1 MANKRC
7 CWLAPVLM
15 GLLASGASGASAA
28 TAATTASASQR
39 RQPLLKAQAQ
49 AQPAAQVP
57 AEVQD
62 WIKEINAFKAKG
74 RDKEAAALQEKVLAW
89 AERTLGPDHLDT
101 ATSLNILGL
110 LYYSQGAYAKAEPVF
125 QRSLAIREKALG
137 PDHPS
142 TATSLNNIAFLY
154 YSLGI
159 YAKAEPLY
167 LRSLLINQ
175 KALGP
180 DHPSTATSLIN
191 LAGLYDSQGAYGK
204 AEPLYL
210 RALAIREKAL
220 GPHHSSTVTSLR
232 NLALLYYNRGV
243 YAKAEPLFQR
253 SLAIKEKALGP
264 DHPDTAI
271 ALNNLAG
278 LYESQSS
285 YAKAKPLY
293 LRALAITEKALGPDH
308 PSTATSLNN
317 LAGLY
322 KAQGAYAKAEPLFQR
337 SLAIRE
343 KALGPDHPSTAI
355 ALNNLAGL
363 YESQGAYAKV
373 EPLYLRALLI
383 REKALGPDHPD
394 TAISLN
400 NLAALYRREEA
411 YSKAE
416 PLYLRS
422 LAIREKA
429 LGPDHLDT
437 ANSLSNLAFLYKNQ
451 GAYAKAEPLYLR
463 ALAINEK
470 VLGPNH
476 PSTAI
481 ALNNLAGL
489 YENQGA
495 YAKAEPFLRRGIS
508 IQTQFLQREVP
519 LLPEIQRQAQIQA
532 VGNAWEAAFGYASR
546 SANGASLALFT
557 RLNRQGLLQ
566 EIEQRQAL
574 LARAPGRPQ
583 ELRQQIAGLTSRLA
597 DLNLRTPQRLALQ
610 QQHGDLEQQLYRLL
624 PALQLPLVE
633 PSEVEHALP
642 ADGVLVEFQRYQP
655 FDGRQP
661 PDKRWGKPRYLAL
674 LLFPDGRIECHELGL
689 ANAIDPLIQ
698 NALDI
703 SEAGER
709 SPHELWVQVR
719 DKVFPPALLS
729 QLKDRRQWFVS
740 PDGELNR
747 IPFAAL
753 PTPPQLGKGQG
764 QRWLAE
770 AVRLR
775 LLTSGRD
782 LLQRPSTAASQSDRA
797 LVIANP
803 DFGAPGTPWAPL
815 PATAKEGRQIA
826 AQLKAALLE
835 GTQATAPALQQVRGP
850 RVLHVASHGFFSG
863 PQSPNRLPSPSGLLG
878 TRSAALAGPPAHK
891 GDPLLNSGIVL
902 AGANRH
908 AQPAQSASAQAPAA
922 TADGDDGYLT
932 AKEVARMQ
940 LEGTELVV
948 LSACETASGT
958 IQSGEGVYGLQRAL
972 KVAGASSTLLSL
984 WKVDDDATAFF
995 MERYYTLLKQG
1006 KGRQEALVQVQEE
1019 FRSNPQRKEWKDYK
1033 YWAAWQLSG
1042 AGSPIPGL

>member
-1 MANKRC
+1 
-7 CWLAPVLM
+7 V
-15 GLLASGASGASAA
+15 
-28 TAATTASASQR
+28 
-39 RQPLLKAQAQ
+39 
-49 AQPAAQVP
+49 
-57 AEVQD
+57 
-62 WIKEINAFKAKG
+62 
-74 RDKEAAALQEKVLAW
+74 
-89 AERTLGPDHLDT
+89 LGPDHPDTAQNLNNLAGLYENQSAFAKAEPLYLRALAITEKVLGPDHPDTTQNLNNLAGLYENQSAFAKAEPLYVRVLAIREKVLGPDHPDTAQSLNNLAGLYENQSAFAKAEPLYLRALAITEKVLGPDHPDTAQSLINLAVMYRNQSAYSKAEPLFQRSLQIREKVLGHDHPDTATSLKNLGLLYADQGAYGKAESLFQRSLAILEKALGPDHRSTATDLNNLATLYYRQGVYTKAEPLFQRSLAILEKVLGHDHPDT
-101 ATSLNILGL
+101 ATSLNNLALFYENQGNYDKAEVLFQRSLAISEKVQGHDHRSTATKLNNLSTLYYNQGAYTKAEPLYHRSLAILEKVLGPDHPDTATIL
-110 LYYSQGAYAKAEPVF
+110 NNLAFLYYSQGAYAKAEPHYLRAF
-125 QRSLAIREKALG
+125 SINEKALG
-137 PDHPS
+137 P
-142 TATSLNNIAFLY
+142 N
-154 YSLGI
+154 
-159 YAKAEPLY
+159 
-167 LRSLLINQ
+167 
-175 KALGP
+175 
-180 DHPSTATSLIN
+180 
-191 LAGLYDSQGAYGK
+191 
-204 AEPLYL
+204 
-210 RALAIREKAL
+210 
-220 GPHHSSTVTSLR
+220 HS
-232 NLALLYYNRGV
+232 
-243 YAKAEPLFQR
+243 
-253 SLAIKEKALGP
+253 
-264 DHPDTAI
+264 
-271 ALNNLAG
+271 
-278 LYESQSS
+278 
-285 YAKAKPLY
+285 
-293 LRALAITEKALGPDH
+293 
-308 PSTATSLNN
+308 STATSLNN

-322 KAQGAYAKAEPLFQR
+322 Y
-337 SLAIRE
+337 
-343 KALGPDHPSTAI
+343 
-355 ALNNLAGL
+355 
-363 YESQGAYAKV
+363 SQGAYTKA
-373 EPLYLRALLI
+373 EPLYLRALTI
-383 REKALGPDHPD
+383 NEKALGPDHPD
-394 TAISLN
+394 TATSLN
-400 NLAALYRREEA
+400 NLAFLYDSQGA
-411 YSKAE
+411 YTKAE
-416 PLYLRS
+416 PLYQRS
-422 LAIREKA
+422 LAI
-429 LGPDHLDT
+429 
-437 ANSLSNLAFLYKNQ
+437 F
-451 GAYAKAEPLYLR
+451 
-463 ALAINEK
+463 EK
-470 VLGPNH
+470 VLGPYH
-476 PSTAI
+476 RSTSSS
-481 ALNNLAGL
+481 LNNLARV
-489 YENQGA
+489 YTNQGA
-495 YAKAEPFLRRGIS
+495 YTKAETLLVRAIRGELV
-508 IQTQFLQREVP
+508 FLQREVP

-574 LARAPGRPQ
+574 LAQAPGRPQ

-597 DLNLRTPQRLALQ
+597 DLNLSTPQRLALQ

-624 PALQLPLVE
+624 PALKLPLVE
-633 PSEVEHALP
+633 PSEVAHALP
-642 ADGVLVEFQRYQP
+642 ADGVLVEFQRYRP

-674 LLFPDGRIECHELGL
+674 LLFPDGRIERHELGL
-689 ANAIDPLIQ
+689 ATAIDPLIQ
-698 NALDI
+698 NALEI

-709 SPHELWVQVR
+709 SPHELWIQVR

-863 PQSPNRLPSPSGLLG
+863 PQSPNRSPSPSGLLG
-878 TRSAALAGPPAHK
+878 TRSAAFAGPPAHK

-1042 AGSPIPGL
+1042 AGSPMPGL